1 MSRFEQRARR
11 DLQDPEVAAGYWEA
25 DAELRLIEA
34 VDTLRKQ
41 QNLTTEEVAR
51 RMGRHREAV
60 SRLLNTPYPN
70 PRLDTLSGLFAA
82 LGVTAEI
89 HLRRAREDEPPIT
102 VAIDIAEQ
110 TPA

>member
-1 MSRFEQRARR
+1 MSRFDQRLRR
-11 DLQDPEVAAGYWEA
+11 RMQDPAFAAGYWEA

-34 VDTLRKQ
+34 IDTLRKQ

-110 TPA
+110 APA